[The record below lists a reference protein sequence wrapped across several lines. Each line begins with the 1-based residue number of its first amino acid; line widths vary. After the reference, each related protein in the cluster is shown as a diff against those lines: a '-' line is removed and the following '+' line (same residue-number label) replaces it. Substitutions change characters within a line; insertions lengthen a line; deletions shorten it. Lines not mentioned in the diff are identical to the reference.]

1 MKQTMPKLSMSD
13 DVLKLNPELAGKA
26 PLSLNRKRP
35 RSDQF
40 RSQLEADYAAEL
52 TARGLHWLY
61 EPVTFHLP
69 GGVGYTPD
77 FAILDHPLTFVEV
90 KGSMRQKNAR
100 DSRTRFKVCAGLWP
114 AFRWKWVTR
123 VDGYWHE
130 IDHLIKEYSK

>member
-1 MKQTMPKLSMSD
+1 MSD
-13 DVLKLNPELAGKA
+13 DVLKLNPELAGKSL
-26 PLSLNRKRP
+26 LSLNLKRP

-69 GGVGYTPD
+69 GGVSYTPD
-77 FAILDHPLTFVEV
+77 FVVIDHPLTFIEV

-100 DSRTRFKVCAGLWP
+100 DSRTRFKICSGLWP
-114 AFRWKWVTR
+114 AFRWEWVTR
-123 VDGYWHE
+123 FDGCWNE
-130 IDHLIKEYSK
+130 SEYSSGEYSR